1 MRVKNFGLVFL
12 LTAALGSQAYAH
24 EYRVGSLFMDHPWT
38 VPTPAGAP
46 VGVGYIRIRNEG
58 TQPDRLSVVSSPA
71 AARATLHN
79 SVREG
84 DVVKMR
90 PLDAGVEIKGGE
102 TVELKPEG
110 MHIMFEGLRGP
121 FILDSAVRATL
132 AFDKAGT
139 IDVDFAVEAMGK
151 AAAPQLAPTH
161 GR

>member
-1 MRVKNFGLVFL
+1 MRVTNPALLFL
-12 LTAALGSQAYAH
+12 LAATLCSPASAH
-24 EYRVGSLFMDHPWT
+24 EYRVGSLFIDHPWT
-38 VPTPAGAP
+38 IPTPSGAP

-71 AARATLHN
+71 AARATLHA

-110 MHIMFEGLRGP
+110 IHIMFEGLRGP
-121 FILDSAVRATL
+121 FILGSAVRATL
-132 AFDKAGT
+132 GFDKAGT
-139 IDVDFAVEAMGK
+139 IDVDFTVEAMGK

-161 GR
+161 GH